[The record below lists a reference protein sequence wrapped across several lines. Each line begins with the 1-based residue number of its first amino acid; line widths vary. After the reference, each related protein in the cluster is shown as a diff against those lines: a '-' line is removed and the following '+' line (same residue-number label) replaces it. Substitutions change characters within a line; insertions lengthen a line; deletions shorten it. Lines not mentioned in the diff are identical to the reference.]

1 MSNKK
6 NQKGGDIENLNDA
19 KEKILKR
26 FDSWHDFGHPHS
38 NRFAPGGLE
47 KNEKKIALSPG
58 KAPPSV
64 FLPDAMNPKNKLVL
78 SMNNN
83 RLYRANKKN
92 EDGTVKKYQ
101 YQNDNC
107 STKVR
112 MRSVSYERL
121 ATAALDSCALENAWT
136 KDNMLTWDQIYD
148 RDSSIWDGASKR
160 WKDTASFNYSDIL
173 IIADGDEITKSYGST
188 LRKPTAENQKRRNIV
203 GNFIINYMFP
213 GYQGNEPVAITFDAA
228 SGKVTKVFSGMGQ
241 VKALITP
248 QNISD
253 SATTQL
259 DPFSAFKEFGHKRT
273 EFLFPEENQQS
284 WRAKSQYYSNDWC
297 EIEYENVDFNTNSP
311 NGFRIKINWNRKISD
326 GEKRGTDPEFIFS
339 IDYATLGYSNPK
351 NKSGSAA
358 SGPSAPYLRGLIE
371 TIINRGKEALIILQ
385 NDTSFQPDSSTIIPL
400 YTMVKTIYDSLTEPP
415 ISDSD
420 EDAKRKITGL
430 LLDLKRA
437 GDYEQANAAQWAQKF
452 DPTLKVILST
462 GDVLCSTYS
471 RSMKQPCILQGIG
484 SSSGQGADAIALFRF
499 PAASS
504 AASLPPA
511 YEKVTAFFDSIEE
524 SNRKMDDPSRSAR
537 KADNATNVIDVLK
550 GEFQK
555 LIRNG
560 QLKSNIPPFN
570 QKNPNLSTNQQLQQ
584 QMTDEAINICTILLK
599 LKYRQMKT
607 SISPPQDD
615 EDSMEAKQTIDGN
628 PQTVETIKSS
638 INLLMNKKQE
648 ILKQIRNDWPS
659 IVASSTSPL
668 ASSESDEN
676 SNWAWNK
683 FETIL
688 PRDERGL
695 QIDIKPIKDFMD
707 LQTLVEE
714 GNPIVDKIAS
724 KKIEPAE
731 ITQFFSQTDTTTDT
745 PYFPLYK
752 TPESSVQKKV
762 NGFLKSIGLDIGL
775 FFKVFSNFMK
785 FLSAIPSNLAKVQKY
800 LDKYEKQSLSV
811 LGKQYNDK
819 FGANEIFEAIANFI
833 PYCLSYFDS
842 IRKNAVD
849 QTESIPDERRRGRKI
864 EALVK
869 KSLKKKSAY
878 EPFDDLKLE
887 LQLQSFAVSI
897 VQALSELNESINS
910 YFQHDINTYEIMESE
925 SRRKRDESSD
935 PLQRKS
941 KRAKSSAPSES
952 SATAYASL
960 QSSAPFSDA
969 TSYASSPRTT
979 KRKRGAGKK
988 IKQKGGVLNYEEV
1001 NKTALELFQ
1010 NISSRCNGFI
1020 TDGINMNFTTN
1031 VENPDDCDG
1040 LRIIKYQI
1048 YSILFNT
1055 YESLNRF
1062 YNATTS
1068 YVDKSNNEVIS
1079 QPSWQDLA
1087 ATLLSLSQQISAKNE
1102 NCYNTFI
1109 EKPTTRS
1116 IQPQIDYIKNLF
1128 KWIEEAA
1135 VAIKQSADNDNFAGV
1150 RTSPRFTPTNCGT
1163 GTSGLSTACRK
1174 LNELWSQLDSTL
1186 SISSSQLDLPI
1197 ATAGLN
1203 ALIGFINIFF
1213 ESDYIVNLQKE
1224 FYEQTLIS
1232 CMYSNEKLDNYFDGD
1247 EDEEERMSNI
1257 KEFEDDILD
1266 MWNDAL
1272 YEDLDLDETP
1282 NIWNWEDKNGY
1293 TIITF
1298 LETNNQ
1304 KENSVISLI
1313 NFITEM
1319 LSKGNFIYTLACMY
1333 NTILLNNNT
1342 FNPYVSVAS
1351 KHIHNPLA
1359 IELWSGK
1366 PNTGLPYCKE
1376 KSQLSFYN
1384 SDSLMSLLN
1393 KIKVERYEIFGGNQ
1407 GFDNAV
1413 KREIDSPEIYVVET
1427 IAEHQGN
1434 KQCVFL
1440 LVPFPPRNGQQA
1452 SSFPC
1457 NIQPCNQGSSYQAP
1471 TDVPMPDF
1479 DDDDD
1484 LGGGG
1489 RRRRIKKK
1497 NRKKKTRRRKKRKYK
1512 TLRRRKKYRKHTLK
1526 RKKRKRKTRFKK

>member
-47 KNEKKIALSPG
+47 KNEKKIADDTG

-64 FLPDAMNPKNKLVL
+64 SLPLPQYPANKLVL

-83 RLYRANKKN
+83 RLYRANKKKK
-92 EDGTVKKYQ
+92 DGSGSPIYQ

-148 RDSSIWDGASKR
+148 RDSSIWDDDSKR

-213 GYQGNEPVAITFDAA
+213 DYQGNEPVAVTFDAA

-273 EFLFPEENQQS
+273 EFLFPEENQQP
-284 WRAKSQYYSNDWC
+284 WKAKSQYYSKDWC

-311 NGFRIKINWNRKISD
+311 NGFRIKINWNGKISD
-326 GEKRGTDPEFIFS
+326 GETRGTDPKFIFS

-371 TIINRGKEALIILQ
+371 TIINKGKEALIILQ

-400 YTMVKTIYDSLTEPP
+400 YTMVKTIYNSLTEPP

-437 GDYEQANAAQWAQKF
+437 GDYEQANAAEWAQKF

-471 RSMKQPCILQGIG
+471 RSMQQPCMLQGIG

-499 PAASS
+499 PTEGSNS
-504 AASLPPA
+504 SLPEN
-511 YEKVTAFFDSIEE
+511 YDEVKSFFGSIEE
-524 SNRKMDDPSRSAR
+524 SKRKQTDLSKKLQKREEAR
-537 KADNATNVIDVLK
+537 LA
-550 GEFQK
+550 FQE
-555 LIRNG
+555 LSYTLQLLSNNG
-560 QLKSNIPPFN
+560 QLNSNIPPFN
-570 QKNPNLSTNQQLQQ
+570 QKNPNLDQQVQSA
-584 QMTDEAINICTILLK
+584 MTIMATNICNSLLK
-599 LKYRQMKT
+599 LKYDQLY
-607 SISPPQDD
+607 SSLYASQ
-615 EDSMEAKQTIDGN
+615 EDITDAKKAKQEMEAKQ
-628 PQTVETIKSS
+628 ETIKYQDLDRYINGLLDNRQDILRRIRESATAGVAETKENMAPMKES
-638 INLLMNKKQE
+638 AWDKFYHILQQENIVDSKERGQSLINAINQLINLQSRIE
-648 ILKQIRNDWPS
+648 
-659 IVASSTSPL
+659 AGSPV
-668 ASSESDEN
+668 
-676 SNWAWNK
+676 
-683 FETIL
+683 T
-688 PRDERGL
+688 
-695 QIDIKPIKDFMD
+695 
-707 LQTLVEE
+707 
-714 GNPIVDKIAS
+714 DKILS
-724 KKIEPAE
+724 KNISREA
-731 ITQFFSQTDTTTDT
+731 IQSFFSEA
-745 PYFPLYK
+745 PFFPLYK
-752 TPESSVQKKV
+752 KPNDSQKNV
-762 NGFLKSIGLDIGL
+762 NSFLKSIGLDIGL

-785 FLSAIPSNLAKVQKY
+785 FLSAIPSDLAKVQKY

-819 FGANEIFEAIANFI
+819 FGANEIFEAIATFI
-833 PYCLSYFDS
+833 PYCLSYFNL

-910 YFQHDINTYEIMESE
+910 YFQHDINTDEIMESE
-925 SRRKRDESSD
+925 SRRQRDESSAFFSD
-935 PLQRKS
+935 ATASLQRPS
-941 KRAKSSAPSES
+941 KRAKSSAS
-952 SATAYASL
+952 SFSDATADPSL
-960 QSSAPFSDA
+960 QSSAFFSDATASLQRPSKRAKSSAFFSDA

-979 KRKRGAGKK
+979 KRKRGAGIK
-988 IKQKGGVLNYEEV
+988 IKQKGGALNYEEV

-1068 YVDKSNNEVIS
+1068 YLTEDNNQAIS

-1087 ATLLSLSQQISAKNE
+1087 TTLLSLSQQINAMNMG
-1102 NCYNTFI
+1102 CYNAFI
-1109 EKPTTRS
+1109 TALTTRETA
-1116 IQPQIDYIKNLF
+1116 PQIDYIKKLF

-1135 VAIKQSADNDNFAGV
+1135 VAIKQSVGVNDIFTGV

-1174 LNELWSQLDSTL
+1174 LNELWSQLDPTL
-1186 SISSSQLDLPI
+1186 SISSSQLVPGLAQQRRLRSQLDRDI
-1197 ATAGLN
+1197 AMDGLN
-1203 ALIGFINIFF
+1203 ALISFINDFF
-1213 ESDYIVNLQKE
+1213 ENDYIVNLQKE

-1232 CMYSNEKLDNYFDGD
+1232 CMYSNDDLDDNFIGD

-1272 YEDLDLDETP
+1272 YEDLDLDETFYYR
-1282 NIWNWEDKNGY
+1282 NAKQRELYIY
-1293 TIITF
+1293 F
-1298 LETNNQ
+1298 
-1304 KENSVISLI
+1304 SL
-1313 NFITEM
+1313 
-1319 LSKGNFIYTLACMY
+1319 
-1333 NTILLNNNT
+1333 
-1342 FNPYVSVAS
+1342 YV
-1351 KHIHNPLA
+1351 
-1359 IELWSGK
+1359 
-1366 PNTGLPYCKE
+1366 
-1376 KSQLSFYN
+1376 
-1384 SDSLMSLLN
+1384 
-1393 KIKVERYEIFGGNQ
+1393 
-1407 GFDNAV
+1407 
-1413 KREIDSPEIYVVET
+1413 
-1427 IAEHQGN
+1427 
-1434 KQCVFL
+1434 
-1440 LVPFPPRNGQQA
+1440 
-1452 SSFPC
+1452 
-1457 NIQPCNQGSSYQAP
+1457 
-1471 TDVPMPDF
+1471 
-1479 DDDDD
+1479 
-1484 LGGGG
+1484 
-1489 RRRRIKKK
+1489 
-1497 NRKKKTRRRKKRKYK
+1497 
-1512 TLRRRKKYRKHTLK
+1512 
-1526 RKKRKRKTRFKK
+1526 